1 MKMDKAL
8 RETRCVP
15 NVFLMFS
22 KALSIVSFFCEHG
35 QGTPRDQATHL
46 QKKNPPWC
54 LHMACVPNVFLTCS

>member
-35 QGTPRDQATHL
+35 QGTPRDQATHFF
-46 QKKNPPWC
+46 KKKT
-54 LHMACVPNVFLTCS
+54 LHGVFTWRVFLTCS